1 MFTGIVRA
9 VGRVK
14 GISSLEDGR
23 RFHLRAPSG
32 MTGELDEGASIAV
45 SGVCLTVTNFA
56 GEDGFR
62 ADVSGETLS
71 KTTLSEYEPGEQVNL
86 EPSLKVGDELG
97 GHFVFGHVDAT
108 VEVTTLEERGDFY
121 ELRVRLPEEYR
132 PYVAPKGSVALDGIS
147 LTVNR
152 VEGDELYVR
161 IIPHTYQNTRIKTL
175 EPGKDMNFEVDMLAR
190 YVYTSLRNTESD
202 DTEVPAD
209 ITDVSDFPRPGN
221 DQ

>member
-9 VGRVK
+9 GGRVDEV
-14 GISSLEDGR
+14 STLEDGR
-23 RFHLRAPSG
+23 RFRIEAPPG
-32 MTGELDEGASIAV
+32 MLEDLDEGASVAV
-45 SGVCLTVTNFA
+45 SGVCLTVTDFD

-62 ADVSGETLS
+62 ADVSEETLT
-71 KTTLSEYEPGEQVNL
+71 KTTLDEYAGGDPVNL

-108 VEVTTLEERGDFY
+108 VEVTTLEERGDFH

-152 VEGDELYVR
+152 IEGNELSLR
-161 IIPHTYQNTRIKTL
+161 IIPHTYENTRIKVL
-175 EPGKDMNFEVDMLAR
+175 EPGKNMNFEVDMLAR
-190 YVYTSLRNTESD
+190 YVYTSLRSTRLD
-202 DTEVPAD
+202 DAEFPVD
-209 ITDVSDFPRPGN
+209 ISDFPRHGN